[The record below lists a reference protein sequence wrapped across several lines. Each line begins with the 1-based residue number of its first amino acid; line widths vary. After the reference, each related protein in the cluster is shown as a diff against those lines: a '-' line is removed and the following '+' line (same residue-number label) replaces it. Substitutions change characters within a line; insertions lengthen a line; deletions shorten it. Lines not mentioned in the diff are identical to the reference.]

1 VRQDAIWSN
10 GLLNKEKAAMADRDW
25 PEPNEETDSRP
36 EPDSSMDN
44 DDAVDEDFASLLEE
58 SLRMPKRF
66 SRGDRVRGR
75 VIGLNDEWVFVD
87 LGGKGEGVV
96 AVAELKASEEQPNI
110 AVGDL
115 LDAYYLGETDGE
127 VQLTIRISGA
137 DVSRALLEEAFQA
150 KIPVEGKVQKE
161 IKGGFEVL
169 IGGSRAF
176 CPYSQM
182 GLYRQDAAAYLG
194 LTLSFLIMDFEA
206 GGKNIVVSR
215 RLLLEA
221 ERRERYEQLRATLE
235 VGARVEGTVRAVEAF
250 GVFVDIGGI
259 DGLIPMSEL
268 SWGRVADPREVVTV
282 GQKIEAQVLELDWDR
297 KRIGLSLKRLTPDPW
312 NRIHELLAEEQ
323 VVSGRVVTLAQYGA
337 FVEVLPGIDGLI
349 HVSRLALGRRIH
361 HPREV
366 LSEGQE
372 VQVRIQSID
381 SDQRRLGL
389 SLETAADIET
399 QSSSSPHPQSTVEV
413 VVGSVVTATVV
424 AVKLFGVLARLPD
437 GRTGL
442 IPVAELLMPK
452 KEGLRRHYKLDQPVT
467 VQVMDITDGGRR
479 IRLSE
484 KSAQEAGEAQE
495 LSNYMETGRAAK
507 GSGLGTLGDLLKK
520 GRK

>member
-1 VRQDAIWSN
+1 
-10 GLLNKEKAAMADRDW
+10 MADKDW
-25 PEPNEETDSRP
+25 TKELPDEDMDSASDA
-36 EPDSSMDN
+36 DSTTGDE
-44 DDAVDEDFASLLEE
+44 DAAEEDFAALLEE
-58 SLRMPKRF
+58 SLGVPKRF
-66 SRGDRVRGR
+66 SRGERVRGR

-87 LGGKGEGVV
+87 LGAKGEGIL
-96 AVAELKASEEQPNI
+96 AAAEVNASEPQRSI
-110 AVGDL
+110 AVGDWL
-115 LDAYYLGETDGE
+115 EAYYLGETDGE
-127 VQLTIRISGA
+127 IQLTTRISGA
-137 DVSRALLEEAFQA
+137 DVSRSLLEDAFQA
-150 KIPVEGKVQKE
+150 KIPVEGNVKKE
-161 IKGGFEVL
+161 IKGGFEVM

-182 GLYRQDAAAYLG
+182 DLYREEAAGYLG
-194 LTLSFLIMDFEA
+194 LTLSFLIIDFEA

-215 RLLLEA
+215 RQLLEA

-235 VGARVEGTVRAVEAF
+235 VGARVEGTVRALEPF
-250 GVFVDIGGI
+250 GAFVDLGGI
-259 DGLIPMSEL
+259 DGLIPLGEL
-268 SWGRVADPREVVTV
+268 SWGRVAGPAEVVTV
-282 GQKIEAQVLELDWDR
+282 GQKIEAHVLELDWDR

-312 NRIHELLAEEQ
+312 SRIHELLAEDQ
-323 VVSGRVVTLAQYGA
+323 VVSGRVVNLAQYGA

-366 LSEGQE
+366 LSEGEE
-372 VQVRIQSID
+372 VRVRIESID
-381 SDQRRLGL
+381 SEQRRLGL
-389 SLETAADIET
+389 SLETAAGMET
-399 QSSSSPHPQSTVEV
+399 EASPHPQPTAEV
-413 VVGSVVTATVV
+413 TVGSVVTATVE
-424 AVKLFGVLARLPD
+424 AAKLFGVLARLPD

-484 KSAQEAGEAQE
+484 KNAEEAGEALE
-495 LSNYMETGRAAK
+495 MSNYLATEHRGK

-520 GRK
+520 GGK